1 MQVRSFSVNYFAE
14 NTYVLY
20 DSTGEAAV
28 IDCGSMLPAEEA
40 MLDQFLAEH
49 RLRLVRHLCTHLH
62 ADHLLGAW
70 HLYRKYG
77 LRPEANGRDASL
89 PSIQDQARMLGL
101 PLPAGEVA
109 PLWTMKGGDT
119 VSFGETTL
127 HVLDL
132 PGHSPGSIGYYCEEA
147 GQVYVGDTLFAGSI
161 GRTDLWQGDYA
172 QLERSLHEVLFRLPG
187 DTVVYP
193 GHGPQTT
200 IQYEQ
205 VNNPYI

>member
-1 MQVRSFSVNYFAE
+1 MA
-14 NTYVLY
+14 
-20 DSTGEAAV
+20 
-28 IDCGSMLPAEEA
+28 P
-40 MLDQFLAEH
+40 
-49 RLRLVRHLCTHLH
+49 
-62 ADHLLGAW
+62 
-70 HLYRKYG
+70 
-77 LRPEANGRDASL
+77 
-89 PSIQDQARMLGL
+89 
-101 PLPAGEVA
+101 PLPAKRLLGLVS
-109 PLWTMKGGDT
+109 KFKGDT

>member
-1 MQVRSFSVNYFAE
+1 MPTTSWGPG
-14 NTYVLY
+14 TY
-20 DSTGEAAV
+20 T
-28 IDCGSMLPAEEA
+28 GSMACA
-40 MLDQFLAEH
+40 
-49 RLRLVRHLCTHLH
+49 
-62 ADHLLGAW
+62 
-70 HLYRKYG
+70 RK
-77 LRPEANGRDASL
+77 PT
-89 PSIQDQARMLGL
+89 
-101 PLPAGEVA
+101 LPAGEVA